1 MARKF
6 RIINLRTPQRKLP
19 NRCLLCG
26 RVIGGSNIRS
36 NIHSDTNPTEKIKE
50 IEKEI
55 VKIEDKWKS
64 PRDDTKWNKRNTE
77 FFVAKAKLQV
87 YKEWEER
94 EAEILEII
102 EKQLKE
108 NHNNLKNKNL
118 PNMSQANLSGMIIAL
133 EILKSKIKGENL
145 K

>member
-94 EAEILEII
+94 EAEILEMIESFKQRINKFGFRTDNRANII
-102 EKQLKE
+102 IRRQ
-108 NHNNLKNKNL
+108 
-118 PNMSQANLSGMIIAL
+118 IL
-133 EILKSKIKGENL
+133 EILEEELKSKIKGE
-145 K
+145 KGK

>member
-1 MARKF
+1 MIKNSPNSSNLKSRKG
-6 RIINLRTPQRKLP
+6 NE
-19 NRCLLCG
+19 
-26 RVIGGSNIRS
+26 GSNIRS
-36 NIHSDTNPTEKIKE
+36 NIHSDTINPTEKIKE

-55 VKIEDKWKS
+55 KRCEHGFYIDN
-64 PRDDTKWNKRNTE
+64 DTNE
-77 FFVAKAKLQV
+77 LKAKLQV

-133 EILKSKIKGENL
+133 EILKSKIKGEKL

>member
-94 EAEILEII
+94 EAEILEMLGYIQS
-102 EKQLKE
+102 KF
-108 NHNNLKNKNL
+108 
-118 PNMSQANLSGMIIAL
+118 NMKTETVTISL
-133 EILKSKIKGENL
+133 EEFEELKSKIKGE
-145 K
+145 KGK

>member
-94 EAEILEII
+94 EAEILEMIYKKDWVI
-102 EKQLKE
+102 RDE
-108 NHNNLKNKNL
+108 NRNIKINQSIKK
-118 PNMSQANLSGMIIAL
+118 
-133 EILKSKIKGENL
+133 LKSKIKGE
-145 K
+145 KRK

>member
-36 NIHSDTNPTEKIKE
+36 NIHSDTNPTEKIKK

-55 VKIEDKWKS
+55 EEIEDKWKS

-94 EAEILEII
+94 EAEILEMIDEWQNNSIFKYDDECSYCQRSINNWII
-102 EKQLKE
+102 KVRE
-108 NHNNLKNKNL
+108 
-118 PNMSQANLSGMIIAL
+118 
-133 EILKSKIKGENL
+133 LKSKIKGE
-145 K
+145 KGK